1 LPAYWNNS
9 VYFWG
14 FYDSLRQYSLGFKNG
29 QPSLSPFATAPQ
41 SEAKSTMTFVGTTPS
56 ISANGNTNGIVWSDN
71 WNAAPQVL
79 YAHDAA
85 NVATTLWSSAQNSA
99 RDSAGGRQKFAV
111 PTVADGKVFLASEHA
126 LTVYGMVPSSAVSAA
141 LRFIPIPPCRAADT
155 RKADSAFGGP
165 IVAAGTSRTFL
176 ISNSACG
183 IPANAQAYALN
194 VTVVPSGPLSAL
206 TVWPSS
212 EAQPALSLLSSDG
225 RVKANAAIVGA
236 GSAGGITLYAS
247 NETQAIIDISGYF
260 VAASDA
266 AALAFYPVTP
276 CRAYD
281 TRVAGQGA
289 PTLAASQTRNFALG
303 GACGIPL
310 TAQAYSL
317 NLMAI
322 PKTTLGF
329 LSAWPAAQPR
339 SVASVLNSD
348 TGTVVANAAIVQAGE
363 NGAISV
369 YASDATD
376 LAIDVNGYFAA
387 PGSGGSSLYTMAP
400 CRAQDTRS
408 VNGGVPFGGILDIPI
423 LGSPC
428 TVPSDTQA
436 YVLNATVIPAQPH
449 MDLSLWPDGLPVP
462 GTSTLNA
469 DDAATT
475 SNMAIVGTTNG
486 IVSAFASD
494 STELVLDISGY
505 FAP

>member
-1 LPAYWNNS
+1 
-9 VYFWG
+9 
-14 FYDSLRQYSLGFKNG
+14 
-29 QPSLSPFATAPQ
+29 
-41 SEAKSTMTFVGTTPS
+41 
-56 ISANGNTNGIVWSDN
+56 
-71 WNAAPQVL
+71 
-79 YAHDAA
+79 
-85 NVATTLWSSAQNSA
+85 
-99 RDSAGGRQKFAV
+99 
-111 PTVADGKVFLASEHA
+111 
-126 LTVYGMVPSSAVSAA
+126 
-141 LRFIPIPPCRAADT
+141 
-155 RKADSAFGGP
+155 
-165 IVAAGTSRTFL
+165 
-176 ISNSACG
+176 
-183 IPANAQAYALN
+183 
-194 VTVVPSGPLSAL
+194 
-206 TVWPSS
+206 
-212 EAQPALSLLSSDG
+212 
-225 RVKANAAIVGA
+225 
-236 GSAGGITLYAS
+236 
-247 NETQAIIDISGYF
+247 
-260 VAASDA
+260 
-266 AALAFYPVTP
+266 
-276 CRAYD
+276 
-281 TRVAGQGA
+281 
-289 PTLAASQTRNFALG
+289 
-303 GACGIPL
+303 
-310 TAQAYSL
+310 
-317 NLMAI
+317 
-322 PKTTLGF
+322 
-329 LSAWPAAQPR
+329 
-339 SVASVLNSD
+339 VASVLNSD

-486 IVSAFASD
+486 IVSVFASD